1 MTICHSHESAL
12 HLIQNDNTQSRG
24 KTAPIHTAQACRNQ
38 SRQACDVYGECL
50 LVDLAGVRLLWN
62 MLGFNWACD
71 ECAVNCHFEEAT
83 QGFRF
88 L

>member
-1 MTICHSHESAL
+1 MTTLKVEAKQHLYMQRKPVEIGFDRLAL
-12 HLIQNDNTQSRG
+12 YVG
-24 KTAPIHTAQACRNQ
+24 
-38 SRQACDVYGECL
+38 GCL

>member
-1 MTICHSHESAL
+1 MQRKPVEIGFGRLAL
-12 HLIQNDNTQSRG
+12 HVG
-24 KTAPIHTAQACRNQ
+24 GC
-38 SRQACDVYGECL
+38 VF
-50 LVDLAGVRLLWN
+50 VDLAGVRLLWK

-71 ECAVNCHFEEAT
+71 ECAVKCHFEVVG